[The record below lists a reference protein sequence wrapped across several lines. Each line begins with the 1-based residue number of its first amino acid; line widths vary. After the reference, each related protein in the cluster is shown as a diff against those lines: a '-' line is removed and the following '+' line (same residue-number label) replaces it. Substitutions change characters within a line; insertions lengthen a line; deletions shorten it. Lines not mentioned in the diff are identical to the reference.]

1 MSVVCKASPII
12 NRRRSFV
19 FVIPI
24 EVEIALASIRRI
36 YRSRAKEVR
45 AGGLRKNSTLVLSNR
60 SFIALRWGKETDR
73 NDLCDLLRAKPAR
86 TICVFAPQ
94 QMDADEA
101 NSDAQKMKRCG
112 DVSTLEFCYSVVIR
126 YLSFAPRV
134 SLVLFCDPS
143 SSEDFQIRKRRRMRA
158 TMPVFFLFI
167 LR

>member
-12 NRRRSFV
+12 NRRCSFV
-19 FVIPI
+19 CVIPI
-24 EVEIALASIRRI
+24 EVEIALASIRGI
-36 YRSRAKEVR
+36 HRSRAKEVR

-60 SFIALRWGKETDR
+60 SFIALRWEKKRIEMTDAI
-73 NDLCDLLRAKPAR
+73 CCEQKPAR

-101 NSDAQKMKRCG
+101 NSDAQKMKPCG
-112 DVSTLEFCYSVVIR
+112 DVSTLEFCYSVIIR

-158 TMPVFFLFI
+158 TMPVFFLFS

>member
-1 MSVVCKASPII
+1 VSAVCKASPII
-12 NRRRSFV
+12 TAAAASFLSFRSKSRSRWHQSG
-19 FVIPI
+19 
-24 EVEIALASIRRI
+24 EI

-45 AGGLRKNSTLVLSNR
+45 AADCKRIPPLLSNR
-60 SFIALRWGKETDR
+60 SFVALRWKKKRIEMTDAI
-73 NDLCDLLRAKPAR
+73 CCEQKPAR

-101 NSDAQKMKRCG
+101 NSDAQKMKPCG

-158 TMPVFFLFI
+158 TMPVFFLFS

>member
-1 MSVVCKASPII
+1 MQGFADH
-12 NRRRSFV
+12 NRRCSFV

-24 EVEIALASIRRI
+24 EVEIALASIRGNISIARKGSASRGCKRI
-36 YRSRAKEVR
+36 PP
-45 AGGLRKNSTLVLSNR
+45 LLSNR
-60 SFIALRWGKETDR
+60 SFVALRWKKKRIEMTDAI
-73 NDLCDLLRAKPAR
+73 CCEQKPAR

-101 NSDAQKMKRCG
+101 NSDAQKMKPCG

-158 TMPVFFLFI
+158 TMPVFFLFS